1 MITIVRFPRLGDPAT
16 PVATTQSLEVTLE
29 TLIESIDLAESIVKR
44 VAEAS
49 GFDEDDVHKI
59 GMAVREGVINAYNY
73 GNSQQR
79 EKKIVLTVEFEGEK
93 MVVHVKDEGPGF
105 DLSQVPDPLAEENIL
120 RTSGR
125 GIFLIKAFMDEFSV
139 QRGLKGGAEIVM
151 AKKLP
156 QSVPAS
162 GRA

>member
-1 MITIVRFPRLGDPAT
+1 LVPPFGRPAT

-93 MVVHVKDEGPGF
+93 MVVHVTDEGPGF

-139 QRGLKGGAEIVM
+139 QRGPNGGAEIVM